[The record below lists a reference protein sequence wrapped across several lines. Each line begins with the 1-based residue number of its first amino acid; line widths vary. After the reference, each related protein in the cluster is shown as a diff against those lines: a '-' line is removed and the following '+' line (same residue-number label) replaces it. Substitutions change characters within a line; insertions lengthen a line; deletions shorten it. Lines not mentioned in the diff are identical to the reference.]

1 MSFWTFGTSIPGI
14 LRSRIR
20 QAPASLRSTL
30 RNSAPEENIRTFL
43 PFARSNDESASHTV
57 GSSSTI
63 YTISFGDPMNDL
75 LRPGGQAFLTARGAG
90 HLLAAN
96 RSLKVHGHDKGYMLR
111 TTRTIRLSQGGVLH
125 EYGVSRSV

>member
-57 GSSSTI
+57 GSSSTM

-75 LRPGGQAFLTARGAG
+75 LRPGGQAFPILLREGAG
-90 HLLAAN
+90 HLCAN
-96 RSLKVHGHDKGYMLR
+96 PFAERTRLR
-111 TTRTIRLSQGGVLH
+111 QWLYVQTNRKIR
-125 EYGVSRSV
+125 